1 MEALSRCSAKFASSS
16 SSPAKPSMSSAINII
31 NVLRAGSHQILNKA
45 FEGIREVSGE
55 GTVRN
60 GIPDVDDRGEEAE
73 LSMFTVY
80 YSEVFFIPNVRC
92 MHVIAEAV
100 ED

>member
-1 MEALSRCSAKFASSS
+1 M
-16 SSPAKPSMSSAINII
+16 
-31 NVLRAGSHQILNKA
+31 
-45 FEGIREVSGE
+45 
-55 GTVRN
+55 RN

-100 ED
+100 EKKKVFGTTSVYFNILSIPFSGLRKLK

>member
-1 MEALSRCSAKFASSS
+1 
-16 SSPAKPSMSSAINII
+16 MSSAINII